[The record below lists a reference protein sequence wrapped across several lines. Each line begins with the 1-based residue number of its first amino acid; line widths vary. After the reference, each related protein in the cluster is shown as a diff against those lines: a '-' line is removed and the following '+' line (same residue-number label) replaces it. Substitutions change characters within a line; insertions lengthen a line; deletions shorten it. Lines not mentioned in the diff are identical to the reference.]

1 MLLIPS
7 LGKFVD
13 YIAFGKVY
21 WWRVFCVCRTATTNA
36 VDDKIDAI
44 ELRMGSASNLEL
56 IQTIST
62 QPIPLALGKFD
73 WVPYENLTTA
83 TSYVLLAKNSQG
95 ISYSGK
101 SNEHYVGERRILND
115 DD

>member
-1 MLLIPS
+1 MVNTS
-7 LGKFVD
+7 VC
-13 YIAFGKVY
+13 
-21 WWRVFCVCRTATTNA
+21 VFRTATPNA

-56 IQTIST
+56 IQTITT

-73 WVPYENLTTA
+73 WVPFENLTTA
-83 TSYVLLAKNSQG
+83 TSYVLLAKSSQS

-101 SNEHYVGERRILND
+101 SMRVVQKERRALNGCE
-115 DD
+115 

>member
-1 MLLIPS
+1 M
-7 LGKFVD
+7 F
-13 YIAFGKVY
+13 
-21 WWRVFCVCRTATTNA
+21 RTVTPNA
-36 VDDKIDAI
+36 VDNKIDSI

-56 IQTIST
+56 IKTITT

-83 TSYVLLAKNSQG
+83 TSYVLLAKNTQG

-101 SNEHYVGERRILND
+101 LINVFKEKEKP
-115 DD
+115 

>member
-1 MLLIPS
+1 MS
-7 LGKFVD
+7 
-13 YIAFGKVY
+13 
-21 WWRVFCVCRTATTNA
+21 RTATPNA
-36 VDDKIDAI
+36 VDNKIDSI

-56 IQTIST
+56 IQTITT

-83 TSYVLLAKNSQG
+83 TSYVLLAKNTQG

-101 SNEHYVGERRILND
+101 LTNVFREKEKP
-115 DD
+115 